1 MHLDLTQTGL
11 DRQAN
16 TSQVQCLKIYTYSGM
31 SQSFKALPLNNVRKS
46 YRIPFPLTFTN
57 CASKIEE
64 VERKK
69 KALNDL

>member
-1 MHLDLTQTGL
+1 MHLDLTQTRL

-16 TSQVQCLKIYTYSGM
+16 TSQVQCLKIHPYSGM
-31 SQSFKALPLNNVRKS
+31 SQSFKALPLNNVRMS
-46 YRIPFPLTFTN
+46 YRIPFTLTFTN

-69 KALNDL
+69 ALSDL